1 MSLSALEFC
10 RIARTARRLFCFG
23 RCKCHRPPCARCSK
37 ARMASPR
44 SCGCIRMHSLFGCHL
59 PRLPSHT
66 FDTFCLLSVAFSTL
80 TVSFSNNSDC
90 LQRNFW
96 VGPRAIVIAT
106 FVWHP
111 ERLRQSLSNDLW
123 HLVTSCDNW
132 GPLQIW
138 SSHQNVESQDC
149 RKNPPT
155 TLHRYHDHLA
165 LSTFLFWDQP
175 NGRMDGSERFSKSA
189 TYNTY
194 WTLKLKKKTIF
205 FVTSLRSFLTLRPIS
220 ASRKGIHVFLANPNS
235 IVKFH
240 LQQLIA
246 KGLHHLKS
254 ANKGERRRKK
264 CFLFCIKHQF
274 LENWKMLKN
283 SQSFKMMRSMVEKWI
298 PAPHPRVTRTDSS
311 PRLLDEACTQVALK
325 GP

>member
-1 MSLSALEFC
+1 MRPGKAHRVFQRMANLWVFQRSSSAGLPVLRGDF
-10 RIARTARRLFCFG
+10 FCFG
-23 RCKCHRPPCARCSK
+23 RFKCHRPPCARCSK

-59 PRLPSHT
+59 PKASKWHFL
-66 FDTFCLLSVAFSTL
+66 LLSVAFSTL
-80 TVSFSNNSDC
+80 PVSFSNSDC

-111 ERLRQSLSNDLW
+111 ESFAAKSQQW
-123 HLVTSCDNW
+123 LVTSCDNW

-138 SSHQNVESQDC
+138 SSHQSVESQDC

-165 LSTFLFWDQP
+165 LSTFLFWDQS

-194 WTLKLKKKTIF
+194 WLTEHWSSKKQYFLSRRSGVSWHWDPSRPPGKASMY
-205 FVTSLRSFLTLRPIS
+205 SLRIQI
-220 ASRKGIHVFLANPNS
+220 AS
-235 IVKFH
+235 
-240 LQQLIA
+240 
-246 KGLHHLKS
+246 
-254 ANKGERRRKK
+254 
-264 CFLFCIKHQF
+264 
-274 LENWKMLKN
+274 
-283 SQSFKMMRSMVEKWI
+283 
-298 PAPHPRVTRTDSS
+298 
-311 PRLLDEACTQVALK
+311 
-325 GP
+325 